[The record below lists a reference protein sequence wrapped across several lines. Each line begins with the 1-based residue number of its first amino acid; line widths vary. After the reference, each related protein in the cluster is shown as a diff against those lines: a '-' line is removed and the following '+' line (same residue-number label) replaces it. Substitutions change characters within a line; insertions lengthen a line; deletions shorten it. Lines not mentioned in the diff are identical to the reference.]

1 MPTSDQID
9 KEKADRM
16 SIANKDQEEM
26 WNGPGGKAWV
36 RAQTLLDAAFTQFED
51 ILVEAVTAAGAK
63 SVLDIGCGTGAT
75 TLAMAKALEAGAD
88 CLGLDI
94 SETMISHARKRASET
109 RSTAEFIV
117 ADAQTQEFAPN
128 HYEMITSRF
137 GVMFFEDPVAAFRN
151 LHRAAAPGAGMVL
164 LSWRDPAENPFMTA
178 AEAAARPL
186 LPDLP
191 KREPNARG
199 QFGFADSARV
209 ERILSEAGW
218 QDVANEKLNVECRF
232 PLSALD
238 LYVSLMGPV
247 GYVMAQGVDDAT
259 REKVIDVVRAA
270 FMEFAVGD
278 EVVFTAACWKTTAR
292 AA

>member
-1 MPTSDQID
+1 
-9 KEKADRM
+9 M
-16 SIANKDQEEM
+16 SMANKDQEEI

-36 RAQTLLDAAFTQFED
+36 RAQALLDAAFTPFER
-51 ILVEAVTAAGAK
+51 ILVETATAAGAAR
-63 SVLDIGCGTGAT
+63 VLDIGCGTGAT
-75 TLAMAKALEAGAD
+75 TLAMSRALGPDAE

-94 SETMISHARKRASET
+94 SETMITHARKRAAEAGSN
-109 RSTAEFIV
+109 AEFVV
-117 ADAQTQEFAPN
+117 ADAQTHEFAAN
-128 HYEMITSRF
+128 HHDLITSRF
-137 GVMFFEDPVAAFRN
+137 GVMFFEDPVSAFRN
-151 LHRAAAPGAGMVL
+151 LNRATAPGASMVL

-191 KREPNARG
+191 VREPNARG

-218 QDVANEKLNVECRF
+218 QDVTNEKLDVECRF
-232 PLSALD
+232 PLPDMD

-247 GYVMAQGVDDAT
+247 GYAMAQGVDEAT
-259 REKVIDVVRAA
+259 KEKVIEVVRAA

-278 EVVFTAACWKTTAR
+278 EIVFTAACWKTAAR
-292 AA
+292 AT